1 MLYII
6 AVLVIK
12 IKLIKFPRKQNI
24 QVESEIKKSPE
35 NVDVQK
41 QSGDEDD
48 IAIEEVLTPLRMKQ
62 ESATNRANMM
72 KRKRG
77 LQKYRTD
84 WEKLSEFRGWL
95 SPEPK
100 SCYKARCEACDKS
113 LVADITVLRNHSQA
127 KKHVMRTGG
136 SIFDGPVRNRSK
148 AKSDDDDEDSPDELQ
163 MKSLSI
169 KGLDIGYYLYVSL
182 SL

>member
-1 MLYII
+1 MSC
-6 AVLVIK
+6 K
-12 IKLIKFPRKQNI
+12 IKLIKFLRKQNI
-24 QVESEIKKSPE
+24 QVESENKSTD
-35 NVDVQK
+35 NVEIQK
-41 QSGDEDD
+41 QSADEDD
-48 IAIEEVLTPLRMKQ
+48 IAIEEVLTPLRIKQ
-62 ESATNRANMM
+62 ESAANRVHMM

-77 LQKYRTD
+77 LQKYRVD

-127 KKHVMRTGG
+127 KKHVMKTGG
-136 SIFDGPVRNRSK
+136 TVYEGPIVRNKSK
-148 AKSDDDDEDSPDELQ
+148 HKSEDDDEDSPDELQ

-169 KGLDIGYYLYVSL
+169 KGLDTGYYSYVFL

>member
-1 MLYII
+1 MSC
-6 AVLVIK
+6 K
-12 IKLIKFPRKQNI
+12 IKFIKFLRKQNI
-24 QVESEIKKSPE
+24 QLESEIKLTDHSE
-35 NVDVQK
+35 SQK
-41 QSGDEDD
+41 QSVDEDD
-48 IAIEEVLTPLRMKQ
+48 LAIEEVLTPLRIKQ
-62 ESATNRANMM
+62 ESAANRVHMM

-84 WEKLSEFRGWL
+84 WEKLSEFKGWL
-95 SPEPK
+95 QPEPK

-127 KKHVMRTGG
+127 KKHVMKTGG
-136 SIFDGPVRNRSK
+136 TIYESPIIKNKSK
-148 AKSDDDDEDSPDELQ
+148 AKLDNDDDDDSTDDLR

>member
-1 MLYII
+1 MSDN
-6 AVLVIK
+6 A
-12 IKLIKFPRKQNI
+12 
-24 QVESEIKKSPE
+24 EA
-35 NVDVQK
+35 QK
-41 QSGDEDD
+41 QSVDEDD
-48 IAIEEVLTPLRMKQ
+48 IAIEEVLTPLRIKQ
-62 ESATNRANMM
+62 ESVANRVHMM

-95 SPEPK
+95 QPEPK

-127 KKHVMRTGG
+127 KKHVMKTGG
-136 SIFDGPVRNRSK
+136 TIYESPIVKNKSK
-148 AKSDDDDEDSPDELQ
+148 AKLDNDDDDSTDDLQ

-169 KGLDIGYYLYVSL
+169 KGLDIGY
-182 SL
+182 

>member
-1 MLYII
+1 MSC
-6 AVLVIK
+6 K
-12 IKLIKFPRKQNI
+12 IKFIKFLRKQNN
-24 QVESEIKKSPE
+24 QVESEIQTSD
-35 NVDVQK
+35 NADVEAQK
-41 QSGDEDD
+41 QSADEDD
-48 IAIEEVLTPLRMKQ
+48 IAIEEVLTPLRIKQ
-62 ESATNRANMM
+62 ESAANRSQMM

-77 LQKYRTD
+77 LQKYRAD

-95 SPEPK
+95 QPEPK

-127 KKHVMRTGG
+127 KKHVMKTGG
-136 SIFDGPVRNRSK
+136 TVYEGPIVRSK
-148 AKSDDDDEDSPDELQ
+148 SKNKPEEYDEDSPDDLQ

-169 KGLDIGYYLYVSL
+169 KGLDIRYFLYVSL

>member
-1 MLYII
+1 LSC
-6 AVLVIK
+6 K
-12 IKLIKFPRKQNI
+12 IKLIKFLRKQDI
-24 QVESEIKKSPE
+24 QVESENKSSDNAE
-35 NVDVQK
+35 VQK
-41 QSGDEDD
+41 QSADEDD
-48 IAIEEVLTPLRMKQ
+48 IAIEEVLTPLRIKQ
-62 ESATNRANMM
+62 ESAANRAHMM

-127 KKHVMRTGG
+127 KKHVMKTGG
-136 SIFDGPVRNRSK
+136 TVYEGPIVRNKSK
-148 AKSDDDDEDSPDELQ
+148 AKTDDDDEDSPDDLQ

-169 KGLDIGYYLYVSL
+169 KGLNIGYFLYVSL

>member
-1 MLYII
+1 MTDH
-6 AVLVIK
+6 AD
-12 IKLIKFPRKQNI
+12 
-24 QVESEIKKSPE
+24 S
-35 NVDVQK
+35 QK
-41 QSGDEDD
+41 QSADEED
-48 IAIEEVLTPLRMKQ
+48 IAIEEVLTPLRIKQ
-62 ESATNRANMM
+62 ESAANRVHMM

-84 WEKLSEFRGWL
+84 WEKLSEFKGWL
-95 SPEPK
+95 QPEPK

-127 KKHVMRTGG
+127 KKHMIKTGG
-136 SIFDGPVRNRSK
+136 TIYESPIKNKSK
-148 AKSDDDDEDSPDELQ
+148 VKLENDDDDDDDDSTDDLR

-169 KGLDIGYYLYVSL
+169 KGLDIGYYLFVSM

>member
-1 MLYII
+1 MSC
-6 AVLVIK
+6 K
-12 IKLIKFPRKQNI
+12 FKFIKFLRKQNI
-24 QVESEIKKSPE
+24 QVESEIKLSDNAE
-35 NVDVQK
+35 AQK
-41 QSGDEDD
+41 QSADEDD
-48 IAIEEVLTPLRMKQ
+48 IAIEEVLTPLRIKQ
-62 ESATNRANMM
+62 ESAANRAHMM

-95 SPEPK
+95 QPEPK

-127 KKHVMRTGG
+127 KKHVMKTGG
-136 SIFDGPVRNRSK
+136 TVYEGPIIRNKSK
-148 AKSDDDDEDSPDELQ
+148 VKLKDDDEDSPDDLQ
-163 MKSLSI
+163 MKSLCI

>member
-1 MLYII
+1 MSC
-6 AVLVIK
+6 K
-12 IKLIKFPRKQNI
+12 IKFIKFLRKQNTQI
-24 QVESEIKKSPE
+24 ESEIKSSD
-35 NVDVQK
+35 NADIQK
-41 QSGDEDD
+41 QSADEDD

-62 ESATNRANMM
+62 ESAANRAHMM

-77 LQKYRTD
+77 LQKYRSD

-95 SPEPK
+95 KPEPK

-127 KKHVMRTGG
+127 KKHVMKTGG
-136 SIFDGPVRNRSK
+136 TVYEGPMVRSK
-148 AKSDDDDEDSPDELQ
+148 SKKSEDDDEDSPDDLQ
-163 MKSLSI
+163 MKSLRI
-169 KGLDIGYYLYVSL
+169 KGLDIRYYLYVSL

>member
-1 MLYII
+1 MSC
-6 AVLVIK
+6 K
-12 IKLIKFPRKQNI
+12 IKLIKFLRKQNT
-24 QVESEIKKSPE
+24 QVESEIKSSD
-35 NVDVQK
+35 NADVQK
-41 QSGDEDD
+41 LSADEDD
-48 IAIEEVLTPLRMKQ
+48 IAIEEVLTPLRIKQ
-62 ESATNRANMM
+62 ESAANRAHMM

-127 KKHVMRTGG
+127 KKHVMKTGG
-136 SIFDGPVRNRSK
+136 TVYEGPIVRNKSK
-148 AKSDDDDEDSPDELQ
+148 AKTDDDDEDSPDDLQ

-182 SL
+182 NL

>member
-1 MLYII
+1 MSC
-6 AVLVIK
+6 K
-12 IKLIKFPRKQNI
+12 IKLIKFLRKRDTQI
-24 QVESEIKKSPE
+24 ESEIKSSDNAE
-35 NVDVQK
+35 AQK
-41 QSGDEDD
+41 QSADEDD
-48 IAIEEVLTPLRMKQ
+48 IAIEEVLTPLRIKQ
-62 ESATNRANMM
+62 ESAANRAHMM

-77 LQKYRTD
+77 LQKYRAD

-127 KKHVMRTGG
+127 KKHVMKTGG
-136 SIFDGPVRNRSK
+136 TVYEGPIVRNKSK
-148 AKSDDDDEDSPDELQ
+148 VKTEDDDEDSPDDLQ

-169 KGLDIGYYLYVSL
+169 KGLDIGYFLYVSL

>member
-1 MLYII
+1 MSC
-6 AVLVIK
+6 K
-12 IKLIKFPRKQNI
+12 IKLIKFLRKQSI
-24 QVESEIKKSPE
+24 QVESENKSTDNIE
-35 NVDVQK
+35 IRK
-41 QSGDEDD
+41 QSADEDD
-48 IAIEEVLTPLRMKQ
+48 IAIEEVLTPLRIKQ
-62 ESATNRANMM
+62 ESAANRAHMM

-77 LQKYRTD
+77 LQKYRAD

-127 KKHVMRTGG
+127 KKHVMKTGG
-136 SIFDGPVRNRSK
+136 TVYESPIIKNKSK
-148 AKSDDDDEDSPDELQ
+148 NKSEDDDEDSPDELQ

-169 KGLDIGYYLYVSL
+169 KGLDTGYYSYVFF
-182 SL
+182 

>member
-1 MLYII
+1 LSC
-6 AVLVIK
+6 K
-12 IKLIKFPRKQNI
+12 IKLIKFLRKRDI
-24 QVESEIKKSPE
+24 QVESEIKSNIAE
-35 NVDVQK
+35 AQK
-41 QSGDEDD
+41 QSADEDD
-48 IAIEEVLTPLRMKQ
+48 IAIEEVLTPLRIKQ
-62 ESATNRANMM
+62 ESAANRARMM

-84 WEKLSEFRGWL
+84 WEKLSEFKGWL

-127 KKHVMRTGG
+127 KKHVMKTGG
-136 SIFDGPVRNRSK
+136 TVYEGPIVRSK
-148 AKSDDDDEDSPDELQ
+148 SKPKTDDDDDEDSPDDLQ

-169 KGLDIGYYLYVSL
+169 KGLNIGYFLYVSL

>member
-1 MLYII
+1 MTDH
-6 AVLVIK
+6 A
-12 IKLIKFPRKQNI
+12 
-24 QVESEIKKSPE
+24 ES
-35 NVDVQK
+35 QK
-41 QSGDEDD
+41 QSADEDD
-48 IAIEEVLTPLRMKQ
+48 IAIEEVLTPLRIKQ
-62 ESATNRANMM
+62 ESAANRVHMM

-84 WEKLSEFRGWL
+84 WEKLSEFKGWL
-95 SPEPK
+95 QPEPK

-127 KKHVMRTGG
+127 KKHVIKTGG
-136 SIFDGPVRNRSK
+136 TIYESPIKNKSK
-148 AKSDDDDEDSPDELQ
+148 VKLENDDDDDDDDSTDDLR

-169 KGLDIGYYLYVSL
+169 KGLDIGYYLFVSM